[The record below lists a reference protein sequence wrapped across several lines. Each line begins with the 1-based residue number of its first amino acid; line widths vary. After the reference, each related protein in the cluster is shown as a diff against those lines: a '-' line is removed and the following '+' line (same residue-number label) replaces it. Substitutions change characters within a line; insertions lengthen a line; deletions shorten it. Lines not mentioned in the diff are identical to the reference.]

1 LVSGSAS
8 PLHRQLIVATLGAPL
23 RVDRALAAAWPDL
36 SRSRIQA
43 LIEAGA
49 ITVNGR
55 PARVSLL
62 VSGGEEVRADIPA
75 AAPLGAEPEA
85 RALDIL
91 YQDEDV
97 AVINKPAGLT
107 VHPSSTQRSG
117 TLVNALL
124 AALPDLSGIGG
135 TLRPGIVH
143 RLDKDTSGVLIVA
156 KHDTAHRALVTAF
169 QKREVDKRY
178 VAFVVGTPPAAGEW
192 AKPIGRHPTQRKKF
206 STRATTAKAALT
218 RFTRTAQFSGTAQL
232 ELELLTGRTHQIRVH
247 AQDAGFPLIG
257 DRTYGAQPKS
267 APVCARD
274 FPRQAL
280 HAERLTLT
288 LPSGVRRTFVAPW
301 PSDLLALRA
310 ALAKA

>member
-1 LVSGSAS
+1 MPEPGDAN
-8 PLHRQLIVATLGAPL
+8 HRLATLETLAAPL
-23 RVDRALAAAWPDL
+23 RLDRALAALWPDL
-36 SRSRIQA
+36 SRSRLQA
-43 LIEAGA
+43 LIDAGA

-55 PARVSLL
+55 TARVSLQ
-62 VSGGEEVRADIPA
+62 VSGGEKIVATIPQPVPIA
-75 AAPLGAEPEA
+75 AEPEA

-91 YQDEDV
+91 YQDKDV
-97 AVINKPAGLT
+97 AVLNKPAGLT

-135 TLRPGIVH
+135 ALRPGIVH

-156 KHDTAHRALVTAF
+156 KNDAAHQMLSSAF

-178 VAFVVGTPPAAGEW
+178 VAFVVGTPPEAGEW
-192 AKPIGRHPTQRKKF
+192 SKAIGRHPHLRKKF
-206 STRATTAKAALT
+206 STHAVNAKAALT
-218 RFTRTAQFSGTAQL
+218 RFTRTAQFSGSAQL

-257 DRTYGAQPKS
+257 DPTYGAKPQS
-267 APVCARD
+267 MPVCARG
-274 FPRQAL
+274 FARQAL

-288 LPSGVRRTFVAPW
+288 LPNGKRKTFSAPW
-301 PSDLLALRA
+301 PQDLLTLRA

>member
-1 LVSGSAS
+1 MAVLVQDTNHRSITLEPLPS
-8 PLHRQLIVATLGAPL
+8 PLRLD
-23 RVDRALAAAWPDL
+23 RVLAALWADL
-36 SRSRIQA
+36 SRSRLQA

-55 PARVSLL
+55 TARVSLQ
-62 VSGGEEVRADIPA
+62 VSGGETVVAVIPEPTPIA
-75 AAPLGAEPEA
+75 AEPEA

-91 YQDEDV
+91 YQDKDV
-97 AVINKPAGLT
+97 AVLNKPAGLT

-135 TLRPGIVH
+135 ALRPGIVH

-156 KHDTAHRALVTAF
+156 KNDKAHQALVAAF

-178 VAFVVGTPPAAGEW
+178 VAFVVGTPPESGEW
-192 AKPIGRHPTQRKKF
+192 AKPIGRHPHLRKKF
-206 STRATTAKAALT
+206 STHAEHAKSALT
-218 RFTRTAQFSGTAQL
+218 RFTRTAQFSGSAQL

-257 DRTYGAQPKS
+257 DPTYGAKQQS
-267 APVCARD
+267 TPVCARS
-274 FPRQAL
+274 FGRQAL
-280 HAERLTLT
+280 HAERLTLK
-288 LPSGVRRTFVAPW
+288 LPNGRTKTFVAPW
-301 PSDLLALRA
+301 PDDLLALKK